1 MAQRLDLAIA
11 PGKHLG
17 WFRLGTS
24 LWDII
29 RLLRDQAA
37 LIPVVELKYS
47 DENPFAADIVLR
59 LASNGIELRFEPLS
73 QRLKLIKV
81 DDFSRLRLTYQG
93 GEVSSTKA
101 LPTFLLA
108 YKLFGP
114 TYPGEF
120 DGANHLYTLSYPG
133 LSLVFPIPE
142 KHMLLYQSSADLPLE
157 FPDGTTPVASHMY
170 IFYGADWTTA
180 TPLPISTLARNLQ
193 DNSSPSH
200 HSGRFGE
207 GKAELER
214 VVAKINVG
222 AVLQFAS
229 TSQQQPQKCQ
239 ILLHA
244 TTPQDLL
251 ADLGSP
257 ASIYYKEEDK
267 MKIHS
272 DIKDNSGRQSG
283 QQMQTQQRQE
293 EDGILGEMD
302 DIGYERTDQPA
313 EGSQQPND
321 YFYNYFHLGIDVL
334 FDGSTHR
341 CKKIV
346 MHSNVPGHFDFQ
358 SYKRCPFILHLPSGS
373 SSGGSSSGG
382 AGGGQHADPDAA
394 RLPPI
399 APISS
404 VTPSPP
410 NRLSMNGSPQ
420 LPQPVEIKGTGK
432 KKGKSSTSGSA
443 PNHLSA
449 PAMEPSPSSHSFSSG
464 GDGSSARGSP
474 DLLGSSPIDLQH
486 QQQQQSQQQSQQQQ
500 YQTTASSGERGITP
514 DMKITTIMNLLEP
527 SSNASHNNSSSS
539 LGSGSGS
546 GGGGNTKPA
555 VVLNRGSS
563 TQNPFGPTTLNG
575 TDGVVFEA
583 MKNGYVVTV
592 VLY

>member
-1 MAQRLDLAIA
+1 MAQRLDLSIA

-24 LWDII
+24 LWDTI

-37 LIPVVELKYS
+37 LIPVVDLKYS

-120 DGANHLYTLSYPG
+120 DPAKHLYTLSYP
-133 LSLVFPIPE
+133 
-142 KHMLLYQSSADLPLE
+142 

-170 IFYGADWTTA
+170 IYYGADWTTA
-180 TPLPISTLARNLQ
+180 TPVPISTLVRNIQ
-193 DNSSPSH
+193 ESNSPSLQG
-200 HSGRFGE
+200 GRFGE
-207 GKAELER
+207 GKTELER
-214 VVAKINVG
+214 VVAKINYGV
-222 AVLQFAS
+222 ALQFAGM
-229 TSQQQPQKCQ
+229 TPQQKCL
-239 ILLHA
+239 ILLHV

-272 DIKDNSGRQSG
+272 DTKESIKNQD
-283 QQMQTQQRQE
+283 E
-293 EDGILGEMD
+293 DDGILGSMD
-302 DIGYERTDQPA
+302 DVGGYDRTNRQA

-334 FDGSTHR
+334 FDGSSHR

-358 SYKRCPFILHLPSGS
+358 SYKRCPFILHLPSS
-373 SSGGSSSGG
+373 SYGVVDSS
-382 AGGGQHADPDAA
+382 DAA
-394 RLPPI
+394 GLPPI
-399 APISS
+399 APPSS
-404 VTPSPP
+404 FTPSPTRQQFIP
-410 NRLSMNGSPQ
+410 PQ
-420 LPQPVEIKGTGK
+420 HNQPEGKTGK
-432 KKGKSSTSGSA
+432 KKNRSSAGPGLLDEASPSAQSMASSGS
-443 PNHLSA
+443 
-449 PAMEPSPSSHSFSSG
+449 G
-464 GDGSSARGSP
+464 GAFGASP
-474 DLLGSSPIDLQH
+474 DLLGPSPISGANHSGYDGTATHH
-486 QQQQQSQQQSQQQQ
+486 QS
-500 YQTTASSGERGITP
+500 TSGLTSVQPERGITP
-514 DMKITTIMNLLEP
+514 DMRISMMMALLEP
-527 SSNASHNNSSSS
+527 HSYSP
-539 LGSGSGS
+539 GSGSGS
-546 GGGGNTKPA
+546 STLVANGATSAAAAASGGTANKPA

-563 TQNPFGPTTLNG
+563 TQNPFGPTTLSG

-583 MKNGYVVTV
+583 MKNGHVVTV
-592 VLY
+592 ILY

>member
-24 LWDII
+24 MWDII
-29 RLLRDQAA
+29 RILRDQAA

-59 LASNGIELRFEPLS
+59 LPSNGIELRFEPLS

-120 DGANHLYTLSYPG
+120 DGSKHLYTLSYPG

-170 IFYGADWTTA
+170 IYYGADWTTA
-180 TPLPISTLARNLQ
+180 TLLPIATLARNIQ
-193 DNSSPSH
+193 EANSPNH

-207 GKAELER
+207 GKAELEK
-214 VVAKINVG
+214 VVAKIGYG
-222 AVLQFAS
+222 AVLQFAGS
-229 TSQQQPQKCQ
+229 NQPQKCPVV
-239 ILLHA
+239 LHI

-257 ASIYYKEEDK
+257 SSIYYKEEDK

-272 DIKDNSGRQSG
+272 DTKDSLRSQHH
-283 QQMQTQQRQE
+283 E

-302 DIGYERTDQPA
+302 DIGYDRSTRPS

-321 YFYNYFHLGIDVL
+321 YFYNYFHLGLDVL

-346 MHSNVPGHFDFQ
+346 MHTNVPGHFDFQ
-358 SYKRCPFILHLPSGS
+358 SYKRCPFILHLPTSP
-373 SSGGSSSGG
+373 
-382 AGGGQHADPDAA
+382 ATTNFDPEAA

-399 APISS
+399 AP
-404 VTPSPP
+404 
-410 NRLSMNGSPQ
+410 Q
-420 LPQPVEIKGTGK
+420 
-432 KKGKSSTSGSA
+432 TS
-443 PNHLSA
+443 
-449 PAMEPSPSSHSFSSG
+449 PSPSPTHQQFINTAAPSSQQPASQSQAPQGEGHNKSTKKKVKAAAAATVAAAVADAMDPSPASYSSG
-464 GDGSSARGSP
+464 DSARGSP
-474 DLLGSSPIDLQH
+474 DLLGSSPVP
-486 QQQQQSQQQSQQQQ
+486 
-500 YQTTASSGERGITP
+500 TTAGEQPHQRQQPQQPHLSAGGLIPVAPEKGITP
-514 DMKITTIMNLLEP
+514 EMRISMIMALLDP
-527 SSNASHNNSSSS
+527 
-539 LGSGSGS
+539 SGSMS
-546 GGGGNTKPA
+546 GHSSAGAAGVPNKPA
-555 VVLNRGSS
+555 VILNRGSS

-583 MKNGYVVTV
+583 MRNGHVVTV
-592 VLY
+592 ILY